1 VGTVR
6 GQPAACRAALAI
18 LLLVAVLRRHEFRFQ
33 RHRAIVAG
41 GDDGGGQQGMEILD
55 TLTPALA
62 VRAVR
67 AADLVGAMEF
77 GAVQRDQG
85 MAAEHLHGS
94 QPLRAVK
101 ITPQA
106 DYRSVWPFGLN
117 RPPTDR
123 TASSGQARLALA
135 AQDCRI
141 WWP

>member
-41 GDDGGGQQGMEILD
+41 GDDGGGQQGKEILD

-77 GAVQRDQG
+77 GAIQRDQG

-94 QPLRAVK
+94 QA
-101 ITPQA
+101 A
-106 DYRSVWPFGLN
+106 
-117 RPPTDR
+117 
-123 TASSGQARLALA
+123 ALA
-135 AQDCRI
+135 
-141 WWP
+141 